1 MTEPAVLTVA
11 TTDHGSALTR
21 KETREIVT
29 PYAFEVSPDLLG
41 TVLATPLQRAI
52 AMAIDGLLILMLA
65 SASLLVLL
73 PLMGYLCW
81 LRWQL
86 QKYRQVAALTVL
98 TLLLGSS
105 FNWMPQ
111 FWQDSDMVSTPV
123 TTNSSHKF
131 DFISAAVLTKAALTF
146 NQDSCQQ
153 ACVEEALAEI
163 SGQLQ
168 ESGMASQ
175 DAESVFQELLPMT
188 KLPAPEQQQLLERT
202 MQDYTKAAAQ
212 AKAEASVEASDSS
225 DNAAATN
232 TPTAAQPVKK
242 HWYKPTA
249 GTESVLG
256 WVKGILADFGLG
268 FGWAVFY
275 FTLLTSWAHGQTIGK
290 KLLKIKVIQLD
301 GQELS
306 FWGAFSRQGGY
317 GAGFATGLMGFL
329 QVFWDPNRQ
338 AIQDKVASTVVVK
351 LNQPKRPLHH

>member
-1 MTEPAVLTVA
+1 MTEPAVLSAA
-11 TTDHGSALTR
+11 TTDDGSTLTR

-52 AMAIDGLLILMLA
+52 AIAIDGLLILMLA
-65 SASLLVLL
+65 SASLLVVL
-73 PLMGYLCW
+73 PLMLYLCW

-86 QKYRQVAALTVL
+86 KKYRQVAALVVL
-98 TLLLGSS
+98 TLLLSSS

-111 FWQDSDMVSTPV
+111 FWQDADMVSTQAAN
-123 TTNSSHKF
+123 NSSHKF

-146 NQDSCQQ
+146 NDESCQQ
-153 ACVEEALAEI
+153 ACIEEELADM
-163 SGQLQ
+163 SDQLQ

-175 DAESVFQELLPMT
+175 DAESVFKELLLLT
-188 KLPAPEQQQLLERT
+188 KLPQVEQQQLLQRLV
-202 MQDYTKAAAQ
+202 QQYTAAAAQ
-212 AKAEASVEASDSS
+212 AKAEANIESSVSS
-225 DNAAATN
+225 DNAVAGKIPGAAE
-232 TPTAAQPVKK
+232 PAKK
-242 HWYKPTA
+242 HWYKPSA
-249 GTESVLG
+249 GTQSVLG

-275 FTLLTSWAHGQTIGK
+275 FTLLTGWGHGQTIGK

-301 GQELS
+301 GRELS
-306 FWGAFSRQGGY
+306 FWDAFSRQGGY
-317 GAGFATGLMGFL
+317 GAGFATGLIGFL

-338 AIQDKVASTVVVK
+338 AIQDKVASTVVIK

>member
-1 MTEPAVLTVA
+1 MTEPAALSAA
-11 TTDHGSALTR
+11 TTDNGSALTR

-52 AMAIDGLLILMLA
+52 AIAIDGLLILMLA
-65 SASLLVLL
+65 SASLLVVL
-73 PLMGYLCW
+73 PLMVYLCW

-86 QKYRQVAALTVL
+86 KKYRQVAALAVL
-98 TLLLGSS
+98 TLLLCSS

-111 FWQDSDMVSTPV
+111 FWQDADMVSTQAAN
-123 TTNSSHKF
+123 NSSHKF
-131 DFISAAVLTKAALTF
+131 DFISAAMLTKAALTF
-146 NQDSCQQ
+146 NDDSCQQ
-153 ACVEEALAEI
+153 ACVEEALVEM
-163 SGQLQ
+163 SEQLQ

-175 DAESVFQELLPMT
+175 DAESVFKELLPLT
-188 KLPAPEQQQLLERT
+188 KLPQLEQQQLLQRI
-202 MQDYTKAAAQ
+202 MQQYSAAEVQ
-212 AKAEASVEASDSS
+212 AKAEASVETTVDSEK
-225 DNAAATN
+225 ATAGN
-232 TPTAAQPVKK
+232 TPSAAVPAKK
-242 HWYKPTA
+242 HWYKPSA
-249 GTESVLG
+249 GTQSVIG

-351 LNQPKRPLHH
+351 LNQAKRPLHH